1 MEVMLHLQDLR
12 AIRHHD
18 GGAQGVGNAQSP
30 VLTPRGGP
38 GGLP

>member
-1 MEVMLHLQDLR
+1 MEVMLHLQDLG
-12 AIRHHD
+12 AIRHRD